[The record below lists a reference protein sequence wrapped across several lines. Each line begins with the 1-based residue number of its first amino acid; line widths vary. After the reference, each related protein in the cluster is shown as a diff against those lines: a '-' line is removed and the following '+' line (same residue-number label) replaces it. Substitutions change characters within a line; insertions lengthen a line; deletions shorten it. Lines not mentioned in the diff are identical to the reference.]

1 MLARV
6 ICGREAE
13 PYGGSIPYSQLK
25 VSGVDVFSAGVIS
38 GKVLKRPF
46 SITMPYAAHTKVTM
60 RKGRVTGAVLFGNTN
75 EGSSLLALVRRVR
88 LCQSLYLLARPQ
100 RAESA
105 AEALPEHETV
115 CACNGVSKAAI
126 MAAITEHHLES
137 SDEVKEHTRASGSCG
152 GAGLWWTLLSNIC
165 EAARGKRVCLR
176 KPERQSRF
184 LYVNARCLV
193 HLH

>member
-75 EGSSLLALVRRVR
+75 EGSSLLALVQGAAVSELIPSESGGLSALNQRR
-88 LCQSLYLLARPQ
+88 
-100 RAESA
+100 
-105 AEALPEHETV
+105 
-115 CACNGVSKAAI
+115 
-126 MAAITEHHLES
+126 
-137 SDEVKEHTRASGSCG
+137 
-152 GAGLWWTLLSNIC
+152 GAPGT
-165 EAARGKRVCLR
+165 
-176 KPERQSRF
+176 
-184 LYVNARCLV
+184 
-193 HLH
+193 